1 MPPFTDS
8 VSVSVKKPIFAF
20 CSWEIATIEK
30 PEVAGDIPYV
40 KVLKVWGGAELGM
53 G

>member
-8 VSVSVKKPIFAF
+8 ASVSVKKPIFAF

-30 PEVAGDIPYV
+30 PEVAGDIPSV
-40 KVLKVWGGAELGM
+40 KVLTVWGGAELGM